1 MQRGR
6 GREDAR
12 RGAGLTQSGA
22 AAVLAAGGR
31 GRRVASDTPKQF
43 LGLAGRPLFRWS
55 LDALLDAGCAPVVVV
70 VPPGAV
76 ADAAALVGGEPDVA
90 VAEGGSSRRRSVARG
105 LAACAE
111 RDASPPGRVVVHD
124 AARPFVTAPDVVAVL
139 DALEGAE
146 GAIAAVPVHE
156 TLKRVDDGRVVETVA
171 RGGLWRAQ
179 TPQAFVFAALAQ
191 AHSRAAEDGF
201 EATDDAQLL
210 EHYGGSVRV
219 VRGRADN
226 IKITWPE
233 DLALAEAML
242 RARQ

>member
-1 MQRGR
+1 
-6 GREDAR
+6 
-12 RGAGLTQSGA
+12 
-22 AAVLAAGGR
+22 
-31 GRRVASDTPKQF
+31 
-43 LGLAGRPLFRWS
+43 
-55 LDALLDAGCAPVVVV
+55 V

-90 VAEGGSSRRRSVARG
+90 VAEGGSSRTRSVARG

-111 RDASPPGRVVVHD
+111 RVASPPGRVVVHD

-139 DALEGAE
+139 DALVGAE

-179 TPQAFVFAALAQ
+179 TPQAFVFAALAH

-242 RARQ
+242 RAHQ